1 LRGIRERSR
10 EKSVQIR
17 KRTGITLASLKGE
30 RAVVRYYDAKL
41 QAWMMED
48 FVELLRGGVEYS
60 LYLRTPEETYEH
72 DRGVFDT
79 VVASFALS
87 KRTW

>member
-1 LRGIRERSR
+1 
-10 EKSVQIR
+10 
-17 KRTGITLASLKGE
+17 
-30 RAVVRYYDAKL
+30 
-41 QAWMMED
+41 MMED
-48 FVELLRGGVEYS
+48 VVELLRGGVEYS